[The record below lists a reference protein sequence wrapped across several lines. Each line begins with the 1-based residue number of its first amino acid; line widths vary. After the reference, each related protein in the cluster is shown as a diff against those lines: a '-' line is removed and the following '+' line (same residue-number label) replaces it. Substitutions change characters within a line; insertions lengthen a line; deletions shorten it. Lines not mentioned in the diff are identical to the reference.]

1 MKYSYQAEKFSSARR
16 SLMLP
21 HAKGET
27 ASIADAFAECVH
39 GTAKLELADLDDNA
53 KELLRKLNE
62 LIDPVG
68 LKDPADRGFYAIK
81 AEKLTIEQRR
91 ELSAVVDEL
100 ATWFD
105 LRTRCT

>member
-39 GTAKLELADLDDNA
+39 GTTNLELADLDDNA

-68 LKDPADRGFYAIK
+68 LKDPADRGLYAIK

>member
-1 MKYSYQAEKFSSARR
+1 MQG
-16 SLMLP
+16 M
-21 HAKGET
+21 
-27 ASIADAFAECVH
+27 V
-39 GTAKLELADLDDNA
+39 
-53 KELLRKLNE
+53 LLRKLNE

-68 LKDPADRGFYAIK
+68 LKDPTDRGFYAIK

-105 LRTRCT
+105 LRT

>member
-16 SLMLP
+16 ALMLP

-27 ASIADAFAECVH
+27 ASIADAFAECVF
-39 GTAKLELADLDDNA
+39 GTTKLELGDLDDNA

-68 LKDPADRGFYAIK
+68 LKDPANRGFYAIK

-91 ELSAVVDEL
+91 ELSALVDEL

-105 LRTRCT
+105 LRSRCT

>member
-39 GTAKLELADLDDNA
+39 GTTNLELADLDDNA